1 MVKNLLILPDGTE
14 LFSGV
19 DRTEAIQSVTL
30 TQCVNSGDELTM
42 GSACADMLEVTA
54 ITPGGGLSLTAGDE
68 VSLYQVDAAGQ
79 RRQVGIFILEKP
91 TRPTANTMKLVGY
104 DRIVKLEK
112 DLTGWLAGL
121 TGWPYSLLAFAKM
134 VCAACDLTLENESIP
149 NGDFQVQAFSGEGIT
164 GRQLMQWIGEACCRF
179 CRATADGR
187 MELAWYTPA
196 DISITPSGAHYY
208 FQNGLSYEDYQ
219 VEQIDAVQLQAADS
233 DDGWLWPEAEEGA
246 NSYVISGNPIL
257 CTHISEDLLPV
268 LQRIRQELPTERYTP
283 CKVCIPENPDIH
295 PGNTVQITDRNGVT
309 FTAFV
314 MTKTNSGQKDTLECT
329 GSRRRDSPSA
339 VHSQSSSQK
348 VRQIEIALKSIDGN
362 KVVSMINLSESA
374 VRIKGEKIQL
384 EGTVTANENFKIL
397 LDGSIEAKAGKIGG
411 CEIKDGKLAVPAAYI
426 DGPLTIGQLPETVAE
441 KADIPEVPKNLSG
454 FTNDSGYQT
463 ESGVVS
469 IIDGKINADYVNAL
483 GVTASRLVVKTG
495 NGSPL
500 FSAGDNQVQIAGW
513 KVDSNSLYSGDSFSD
528 AECFICTG
536 STGKMSIGGSDN
548 INGWVLKAGDN
559 FGVTKTG
566 TCYLNS
572 VHISGGMLRIPLLTA
587 GGALRGYSYI
597 SQFGLSC
604 TDIGLSADRLGS
616 AIYIVPNGIEYESE
630 DPDIGGQ
637 IITVEPDPASDAF
650 VGYLNGLWYVGS
662 LGSAVQVTSDRNAKY
677 DIQPQPEVYSKLF
690 DKLRPVAYKYKNGTS
705 GRIHTGF
712 IAQDVE
718 DAVLSLGLTTQA
730 FAGICYDLD
739 ENGDKVKYGIRY
751 EEIVSMNTY
760 EIQQLKRRVAELEA
774 KIAQ

>member
-19 DRTEAIQSVTL
+19 DRTDAIQGVTL

-68 VSLYQVDAAGQ
+68 VKLYQVDAAGQ

-91 TRPTANTMKLVGY
+91 TRPTANTMKMVGY

-134 VCAACDLTLENESIP
+134 VCAACDLTLENDSIP

-164 GRQLMQWIGEACCRF
+164 GRQLMQWIGEVCCRF
-179 CRATADGR
+179 CRATADGG
-187 MELAWYTPA
+187 MELAWYTPT

-233 DDGWLWPEAEEGA
+233 DDGWLWPEADENA

-268 LQRIRQELPTERYTP
+268 LQRIRQELPAERYTP
-283 CKVCIPENPDIH
+283 CKVCIPEDPDIH
-295 PGNTVQITDRNGVT
+295 PGNTVQITDRNGVS

-329 GSRRRDSPSA
+329 GSHRRDSPSA
-339 VHSQSSSQK
+339 VHNQSSTQK

-374 VRIKGEKIQL
+374 VRIKGEKIRM
-384 EGTVTANENFKIL
+384 EGVVTANENFKIL
-397 LDGSIEAKAGKIGG
+397 LDGGIEAKAGKIGD
-411 CEIKDGKLAVPAAYI
+411 CEMKKGKLYVPAANI
-426 DGPLTIGQLPETVAE
+426 TG
-441 KADIPEVPKNLSG
+441 S
-454 FTNDSGYQT
+454 
-463 ESGVVS
+463 
-469 IIDGKINADYVNAL
+469 
-483 GVTASRLVVKTG
+483 LVVK
-495 NGSPL
+495 SADEDVL
-500 FSAGDNQVQIAGW
+500 LSAGDNQVQIAGW
-513 KVDSNSLYSGDSFSD
+513 KVDSNSLYSGDSFGN
-528 AECFICTG
+528 AECFVCTG
-536 STGKMSIGGSDN
+536 STGKMSIGGSDD

-566 TCYLNS
+566 ACYLKS

-587 GGALRGYSYI
+587 GGDLRGYSYI
-597 SQFGLSC
+597 SRYGLSC
-604 TDIGLSADRLGS
+604 TDIGLSAERPGS

-630 DPDIGGQ
+630 DPDISGQ

-650 VGYLNGLWYVGS
+650 IGYLNGLWYVGS
-662 LGSAVQVTSDRNAKY
+662 LGSAVQVTSDRKAKY
-677 DIQPQPEVYSKLF
+677 DILPQPEVYSKLF

-730 FAGICYDLD
+730 FAGVCYDLN
-739 ENGDKVKYGIRY
+739 ENGDRVKYGIRY

-774 KIAQ
+774 KMAE